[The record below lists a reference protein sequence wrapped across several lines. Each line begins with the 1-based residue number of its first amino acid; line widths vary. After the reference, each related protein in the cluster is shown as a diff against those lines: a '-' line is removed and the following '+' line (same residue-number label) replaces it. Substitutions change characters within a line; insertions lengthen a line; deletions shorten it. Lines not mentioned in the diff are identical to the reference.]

1 MSNKPDEAVL
11 QHAFAALQAKEWRLA
26 ENYLRL
32 LPLEVQSSAR
42 AAVILYR
49 NEFARMEQDDANNTA
64 AALLAALIRE
74 VDHNRSGKPVL
85 YAPAETKKSLPMQA
99 ETKTNYTH

>member
-64 AALLAALIRE
+64 AALLAALIRD
-74 VDHNRSGKPVL
+74 VDHNRSGKPQTWV
-85 YAPAETKKSLPMQA
+85 YENEKSPHPQRVET
-99 ETKTNYTH
+99 